1 MINVNLSGQHFKM
14 PLCLVSRLYI
24 KDLRNMPLSLL
35 MLKIESPLLYVLVVV
50 IVNRPNCSH
59 ISVLLGEFW

>member
-14 PLCLVSRLYI
+14 SLCLVSRLYI

-59 ISVLLGEFW
+59 ISVLLREFW